1 MNVSNYLILL
11 LQVVLIFGICG
22 ACRSIE
28 FSKITVN
35 DVEKHNEIILVKLRN
50 TKTKIDRQFVVRK
63 EFANLVEKYQS
74 LRPENLHTDRFFFN
88 FQRNKCLRQVIGK
101 NKFANMPRQIAS
113 YLNLPNIDQYTGH
126 CFRRT
131 SATLL
136 ADSGASISTLKRH
149 GGWKSSTVAEG
160 YVEDSIENKTK
171 ITSKITE
178 SINIERHCSPQP
190 GTSTDPE
197 PEIPLVSTQS
207 RRFIE
212 ENDQSGSNTKQ
223 ETQVSQKIS
232 NINMPGKT
240 LNLSF
245 SNCSNF
251 TLNFN

>member
-1 MNVSNYLILL
+1 ML

-35 DVEKHNEIILVKLRN
+35 DVEKHNQIILVKLRN
-50 TKTKIDRQFVVRK
+50 TKTKIDRQFVIRE

-74 LRPENLHTDRFFFN
+74 LRPENLHTDRYFLN
-88 FQRNKCLRQVIGK
+88 FQRGKCLRQVIGK
-101 NKFANMPRQIAS
+101 NKFANMPRQIAT
-113 YLNLPNIDQYTGH
+113 YLNLPNMDLYTGH
-126 CFRRT
+126 SFRRT

-160 YVEDSIENKTK
+160 YVEDSVENKTK

-178 SINIERHCSPQP
+178 FINIERHRSPQP
-190 GTSTDPE
+190 GTSTDQE
-197 PEIPLVSTQS
+197 LEVPLVSPQS
-207 RRFIE
+207 RQFIE
-212 ENDQSGSNTKQ
+212 ENVQSESHAIQ

-245 SNCSNF
+245 TNCSNF
-251 TLNFN
+251 TVNFK